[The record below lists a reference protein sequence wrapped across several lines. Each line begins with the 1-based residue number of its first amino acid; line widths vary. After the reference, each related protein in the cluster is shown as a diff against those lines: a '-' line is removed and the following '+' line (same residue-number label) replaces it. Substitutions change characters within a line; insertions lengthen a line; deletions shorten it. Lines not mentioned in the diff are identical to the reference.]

1 MTVQHMTIDDLL
13 DHIEE
18 MDGARQVVV
27 DSYQALV
34 GVEEIPGGTVFLVT
48 ADREAVQA
56 LADYVTARRDAGDP
70 EATAIMTK
78 YADLI
83 DCE

>member
-13 DHIEE
+13 GHIEE

-27 DSYQALV
+27 DSYQPLV
-34 GVEEIPGGTVFLVT
+34 RVEEIPGSTVFLVT
-48 ADREAVQA
+48 AAAEAIHACV
-56 LADYVTARRDAGDP
+56 DYVDARRDAGDP
-70 EATAIMTK
+70 DATAIMTK

>member
-13 DHIEE
+13 DRIEQ
-18 MDGARQVVV
+18 MDGGRQVVV

-34 GVEEIPGGTVFLVT
+34 QVGEIPGGPVFLVT
-48 ADREAVQA
+48 AEREAVQEV
-56 LADYVTARRDAGDP
+56 LDYVTARRDAGDP
-70 EATAIMTK
+70 DATAIMTK